1 MPDSLNSDSLNIAIA
16 GLGTVGTG
24 VVKIIQQNKV
34 LLTNR
39 SEKTINITAVSAR
52 DKSRDRGI
60 NISDYQW
67 FDDPVAMV
75 KDSDADIIVE
85 LIGGADGP
93 AKAVCEAA
101 LEKGKHVVTANKAL
115 IAEHGVSLAG
125 KAEEKNISLLFEAAV
140 AGGIPIIK
148 ALSEGLSANKLS
160 RICGILN
167 GTCNYIVTEMEK
179 NNEEFEAVLDVAQKK
194 GFAEADPSFDIDG
207 IDAAHKLSIL
217 IMLSFGIFL
226 KFEDIQVEGIRNIS
240 PTDIDFADQ
249 LGYKIK
255 LLAITKAKK
264 EGLEAGVYPALVR
277 KGTQLADVNGAF
289 NAIYVVGDAV
299 GPTMLYGMGAGMMPT
314 ASAVV
319 GDIVSIAKNIE
330 NNESGIPKLYSKK
343 DEIQLLSLN
352 ESYNK
357 YYLRFQVEDR
367 TGILGKITSILGKH
381 GISIE
386 SVIQKGR
393 EKDGG
398 EVPVIIMTHE
408 SKEKDLLSAL
418 NEIKKSDLPLSEH
431 MFIRIEEL
439 N

>member
-207 IDAAHKLSIL
+207 IDAAHKLTIL
-217 IMLSFGIFL
+217 TSLAFGTKPSL
-226 KFEDIQVEGIRNIS
+226 KTLTIEGIRSIS
-240 PTDIDFADQ
+240 SLDISFAKE
-249 LGYKIK
+249 LGFKIK
-255 LLAITKAKK
+255 LLGIAENIDGKICQRVHPCLIDRNAAIAKVDGVLNAVFP
-264 EGLEAGVYPALVR
+264 EG
-277 KGTQLADVNGAF
+277 DF
-289 NAIYVVGDAV
+289 VGSTAYV
-299 GPTMLYGMGAGMMPT
+299 GPGAGSYPT

-319 GDIVSIAKNIE
+319 ADIIDVSRESKRPPFVIKTSNLQELNSFPVENRVGAYYIRLMVLDKPGVLADITAILRDFSVSLESMVQRGRSPGNLVPVVMTTHDVVEKNIMDA
-330 NNESGIPKLYSKK
+330 LSKMT
-343 DEIQLLSLN
+343 QL
-352 ESYNK
+352 ET
-357 YYLRFQVEDR
+357 V
-367 TGILGKITSILGKH
+367 
-381 GISIE
+381 IE
-386 SVIQKGR
+386 K
-393 EKDGG
+393 
-398 EVPVIIMTHE
+398 PVY
-408 SKEKDLLSAL
+408 
-418 NEIKKSDLPLSEH
+418 
-431 MFIRIEEL
+431 IRIEVF
-439 N
+439 